1 MQVICLDRVS
11 LWRRTQEEFSY
22 DLKRTILSLFEG
34 KFRKPSKHL
43 VLDQVNLVI
52 ESGQKVGII
61 GANGA
66 GKSTLLKLICGI
78 LQPETGRIKVWGRIA
93 PLIELE
99 AGFEPEI
106 SVVDNIVLYGVLLGF
121 SRQDM
126 MRRISSILEF
136 AGLEEYAFLPVKALS
151 SGMVARL
158 GFAIA
163 TDVQPDILILDEV
176 LSVGDESFKSKCRQ
190 RIQNFWRS
198 NTTVLLVS
206 HDLEFVQQECDQA
219 IWLDRGKVKLQGDAK
234 TVVRQYLYSIN
245 QNIDLPASDWNVGV
259 QEALYQGMMN
269 GSVL

>member
-1 MQVICLDRVS
+1 
-11 LWRRTQEEFSY
+11 
-22 DLKRTILSLFEG
+22 
-34 KFRKPSKHL
+34 
-43 VLDQVNLVI
+43 
-52 ESGQKVGII
+52 
-61 GANGA
+61 
-66 GKSTLLKLICGI
+66 
-78 LQPETGRIKVWGRIA
+78 
-93 PLIELE
+93 
-99 AGFEPEI
+99 
-106 SVVDNIVLYGVLLGF
+106 
-121 SRQDM
+121 
-126 MRRISSILEF
+126 
-136 AGLEEYAFLPVKALS
+136 
-151 SGMVARL
+151 MVARL